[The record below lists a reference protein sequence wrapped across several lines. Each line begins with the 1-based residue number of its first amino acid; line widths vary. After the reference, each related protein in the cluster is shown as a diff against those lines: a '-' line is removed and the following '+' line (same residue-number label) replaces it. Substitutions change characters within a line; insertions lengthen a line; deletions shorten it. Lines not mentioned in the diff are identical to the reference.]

1 MKKTILILLAALT
14 GVFAGAQENKTPEER
29 EKELYESIQKQVD
42 RLAEQLNLTGGQIF
56 YVDSILTHDYN
67 AMVKELNDMST
78 ARVSNGS
85 LYEAVQDKWAER
97 IYQAFEKLFTQEQW
111 QEYLKSGASRE
122 KKLRDKRAAKLNKK
136 QL

>member
-97 IYQAFEKLFTQEQW
+97 IYHAFEKLFTQEQW

>member
-1 MKKTILILLAALT
+1 MKKTILILLAALI

>member
-67 AMVKELNDMST
+67 AMIKELNDMST

>member
-97 IYQAFEKLFTQEQW
+97 IYKAFEKLFTQEQW

>member
-122 KKLRDKRAAKLNKK
+122 KKLRDKRATKLNKK